1 MRERAAAEPRRS
13 TSILFAT
20 VSSSIPF
27 GSGSGKVVFDD
38 GLARP
43 DRALTGEIL
52 YFGWTPWVSKRAL
65 SVGGGRLSLRT
76 GRISADLEISSGRRV
91 PFVGEANTLYSSW
104 AMRVLV
110 RQ

>member
-43 DRALTGEIL
+43 DRALTGTL
-52 YFGWTPWVSKRAL
+52 AGRRGCQKGAL

-76 GRISADLEISSGRRV
+76 GRISADLEISSGRRI